1 MRQVAVFVDAGF
13 LYVAS
18 GEARSG
24 AKCERRLVTIEKGPM
39 LDKLVEQATRVAGGA
54 PLLRVYWYDGAAGR
68 LQTTEQDMWASLPN
82 VKLRLGTLNSA
93 GVQKGV
99 DSLIILDMIELARNH
114 AISDALLVSG
124 DDDLRVGVQLTQSFG
139 VRVHLLG
146 FPSEFGNRSRL
157 LAQEADTLDEWD
169 ADQLDGLVAVQEIS
183 DRWEDVQRSP
193 VESPVQPEVR
203 QVLQSVIAEFLAE
216 SMSSDVAL
224 VAGLMPS
231 DPIPREIDAPLLAKA
246 GNALGGAELDQD
258 ERYYLR
264 DQFKTAARE
273 EVEPVADAAAVE

>member
-24 AKCERRLVTIEKGPM
+24 AKCERRQVTIEKAPM
-39 LDKLVEQATRVAGGA
+39 LAKLVEQATRAAGGA

-68 LQTTEQDMWASLPN
+68 LQTTEQDAWASLPN
-82 VKLRLGTLNSA
+82 VKLRLGTLNSV

-99 DSLIILDMIELARNH
+99 DSLIILDMIELARNG

-157 LAQEADTLDEWD
+157 LAQEADTLGEWAQDE
-169 ADQLDGLVAVQEIS
+169 LEGLVVVQELA
-183 DRWEDVQRSP
+183 DKWEDVARSST
-193 VESPVQPEVR
+193 ESQVQPEVR
-203 QVLQSVIAEFLAE
+203 EVLHNVIAEFLAE
-216 SMSSDVAL
+216 CVSSDVAL
-224 VAGLMPS
+224 VAGLLPS

-246 GNALGGAELDQD
+246 GNALGGAELDQE

-264 DQFKTAARE
+264 DEFKKSAQAAM
-273 EVEPVADAAAVE
+273 EPAMA